1 MKNIKKSFDETALKK
16 KIPKSVAMEIINL
29 GFCFK
34 TLPKHYHI
42 PSKIYIPSFCFRKMV
57 YRSLKNDENFQN
69 CIKSYANLC
78 QISTLL
84 WRKGLTV
91 LYKWTVS
98 LLFYSSSR
106 SEKIPFEV
114 WRPGRFIIFVSLTP
128 PFFKILIEIVVARVT
143 FLCSLGFLC
152 IVQLRFH
159 FHLKQATTL
168 FFVVFF
174 LLKKKIS
181 CCTRPQYKEANLDIH
196 VSQKLYTAL
205 MSLDWKHWK
214 KKECY
219 WRCI

>member
-57 YRSLKNDENFQN
+57 YISLKNDENFQN

-106 SEKIPFEV
+106 SEKIPFEFG
-114 WRPGRFIIFVSLTP
+114 RPGRFIIFVSLTP
-128 PFFKILIEIVVARVT
+128 PPPPCRSKSYL
-143 FLCSLGFLC
+143 SLLFGFLC
-152 IVQLRFH
+152 VVQYSSNRTI
-159 FHLKQATTL
+159 KQA
-168 FFVVFF
+168 VNQ
-174 LLKKKIS
+174 LL
-181 CCTRPQYKEANLDIH
+181 L
-196 VSQKLYTAL
+196 
-205 MSLDWKHWK
+205 
-214 KKECY
+214 
-219 WRCI
+219 